1 MAANSGSIII
11 IHLNNITL
19 IEDNNCQF
27 ILLAATFWQQL
38 LQIFLLIWLEVFIH
52 IGFGVCVFFLFFCLQ
67 DRYYEIKCSHL
78 LSMYVKL
85 VSAI

>member
-52 IGFGVCVFFLFFCLQ
+52 IGFGVCVFFFVCLFFVCKT
-67 DRYYEIKCSHL
+67 DFMKSNAATYYRC
-78 LSMYVKL
+78 M
-85 VSAI
+85 